1 MVNPPSDRD
10 ENGWMGRPDIRCD
23 RYLQR
28 KYLQQRERLFLT
40 QLKGTGQKIIA
51 LMHSIFIKEEPIIC
65 SVLGKEMSR
74 YNILNKEL
82 YGNVREY
89 QQSIGVDMKQVQE
102 ELKLVLIDIIPKD
115 WREEQA
121 EDGGNLVEDIIN
133 AFYAYLQNQ
142 IYLPT
147 VVIEDQLIL
156 LKEKGK
162 WMTNSEL
169 PSQKQ
174 KGKKTAQV
182 GGKENQL
189 EGVNQPTCAA
199 LMS

>member
-1 MVNPPSDRD
+1 
-10 ENGWMGRPDIRCD
+10 
-23 RYLQR
+23 
-28 KYLQQRERLFLT
+28 
-40 QLKGTGQKIIA
+40 
-51 LMHSIFIKEEPIIC
+51 
-65 SVLGKEMSR
+65 
-74 YNILNKEL
+74 
-82 YGNVREY
+82 
-89 QQSIGVDMKQVQE
+89 MKQVQE

-169 PSQKQ
+169 PSQK
-174 KGKKTAQV
+174 
-182 GGKENQL
+182 
-189 EGVNQPTCAA
+189 
-199 LMS
+199 

>member
-1 MVNPPSDRD
+1 
-10 ENGWMGRPDIRCD
+10 
-23 RYLQR
+23 
-28 KYLQQRERLFLT
+28 
-40 QLKGTGQKIIA
+40 
-51 LMHSIFIKEEPIIC
+51 
-65 SVLGKEMSR
+65 
-74 YNILNKEL
+74 
-82 YGNVREY
+82 
-89 QQSIGVDMKQVQE
+89 MKKVQE

-142 IYLPT
+142 IFLPT

-169 PSQKQ
+169 SSQK
-174 KGKKTAQV
+174 
-182 GGKENQL
+182 
-189 EGVNQPTCAA
+189 
-199 LMS
+199 

>member
-1 MVNPPSDRD
+1 
-10 ENGWMGRPDIRCD
+10 
-23 RYLQR
+23 
-28 KYLQQRERLFLT
+28 
-40 QLKGTGQKIIA
+40 
-51 LMHSIFIKEEPIIC
+51 
-65 SVLGKEMSR
+65 
-74 YNILNKEL
+74 
-82 YGNVREY
+82 
-89 QQSIGVDMKQVQE
+89 MKQVQE

-142 IYLPT
+142 IFLPT

-169 PSQKQ
+169 PSQK
-174 KGKKTAQV
+174 
-182 GGKENQL
+182 
-189 EGVNQPTCAA
+189 
-199 LMS
+199 